1 MSETLSEKWTWRLCE
16 IGSEKLEIAL
26 TATVLKLQ
34 LSNLAHLSFRHWR
47 TSPQNLGQFG
57 QLFYFPPIV
66 GYKVR

>member
-1 MSETLSEKWTWRLCE
+1 MDKSEK
-16 IGSEKLEIAL
+16 SEKLEIAL
-26 TATVLKLQ
+26 TATVLKLE

-57 QLFYFPPIV
+57 QLFYFPPIL

>member
-1 MSETLSEKWTWRLCE
+1 MDK
-16 IGSEKLEIAL
+16 SEKLEIAL

-57 QLFYFPPIV
+57 QLFYFPPIL